1 MPLAFL
7 DGSCFVC
14 ATKMDESCKRYRE
27 IFDEQI
33 CHAMAFRGCFVFGF
47 EEGGGGGEACTSSKL
62 FPTRCCHRLSSKVC
76 RGSLE
81 KVER

>member
-1 MPLAFL
+1 MPWHSEDVLFL
-7 DGSCFVC
+7 VL
-14 ATKMDESCKRYRE
+14 RR
-27 IFDEQI
+27 
-33 CHAMAFRGCFVFGF
+33 V
-47 EEGGGGGEACTSSKL
+47 GGGGGEACTSSKL

>member
-1 MPLAFL
+1 MGLVSSVQQKWMKVARDTGKYLTSRYAMPWHSEDVLFL
-7 DGSCFVC
+7 VL
-14 ATKMDESCKRYRE
+14 RR
-27 IFDEQI
+27 
-33 CHAMAFRGCFVFGF
+33 V
-47 EEGGGGGEACTSSKL
+47 GGGGKACTSSKL

>member
-14 ATKMDESCKRYRE
+14 ATKMDESCMRYRE

-47 EEGGGGGEACTSSKL
+47 EEGGGGRRAQV
-62 FPTRCCHRLSSKVC
+62 LSY
-76 RGSLE
+76 SLH
-81 KVER
+81 VAAIV